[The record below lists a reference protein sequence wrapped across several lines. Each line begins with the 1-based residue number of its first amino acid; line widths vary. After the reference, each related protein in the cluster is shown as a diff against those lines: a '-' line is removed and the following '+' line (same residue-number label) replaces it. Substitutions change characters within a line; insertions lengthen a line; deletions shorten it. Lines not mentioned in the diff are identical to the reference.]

1 MEMKVTSILD
11 LQEYA
16 KGAVVELPGFA
27 EGQPFVARLRRPSML
42 VLAKSGKIPNEL
54 LATADSLFNG
64 TKRATN
70 NPNALKEIT
79 GILEI
84 MAEAALVEPSYSDL
98 KEVGLDLTDEQF
110 MAIFNYTQAGVRAL
124 DSFRSQHEPQTPA
137 GNGAAV

>member
-1 MEMKVTSILD
+1 MSELKVTSILD

-16 KGAVVELPGFA
+16 KGVLVELPDFA
-27 EGQPFVARLRRPSML
+27 EGQPFVVRLRRPSML

-54 LATADSLFNG
+54 LATADALFNG
-64 TKRATN
+64 TKKEK

-84 MAEAALVEPSYSDL
+84 MADAALAEPTYAEV
-98 KEVGLDLTDEQF
+98 KEAGLDLTDEQF

-124 DSFRSQHEPQTPA
+124 DTFRPKHESEASA

>member
-16 KGAVVELPGFA
+16 KGVIVELPGFA

-84 MAEAALVEPSYSDL
+84 MAEAALVDPSYNDL

-124 DSFRSQHEPQTPA
+124 DSFRPQHEPQTPA